1 MEMRR
6 RRKKRRRIHYGC
18 IASDIEIIVIEYIA
32 WAFYIKIER
41 KGLAG

>member
-6 RRKKRRRIHYGC
+6 RKGRRIYYCC
-18 IASDIEIIVIEYIA
+18 IASDIEIIVTEYIA

-41 KGLAG
+41 KGLVE